1 MITLYLL
8 LIALMVVFVYDI
20 TGFPQ
25 AMLRVLWRYAYKT
38 KPFPDDLS
46 WEDLH
51 PLLKICECSLCATWW
66 ITLIV
71 SICCG
76 WWSLPIMA
84 YCMFLSFLTPVFR
97 DAMLLFRDFLI
108 QVINGIATYFGL

>member
-1 MITLYLL
+1 MITLYLF
-8 LIALMVVFVYDI
+8 LIALMVVYVYDI

-25 AMLRVLWRYAYKT
+25 EMLKVVWRYAYKT
-38 KPFPDDLS
+38 RPFPDDLQ
-46 WEDLH
+46 WKDIH

-71 SICCG
+71 SIACG

-84 YCMFLSFLTPVFR
+84 YCMFLSFMTPVFK
-97 DAMLLFRDFLI
+97 DVMVLVRDFI
-108 QVINGIATYFGL
+108 IEMVNTIATYFGL